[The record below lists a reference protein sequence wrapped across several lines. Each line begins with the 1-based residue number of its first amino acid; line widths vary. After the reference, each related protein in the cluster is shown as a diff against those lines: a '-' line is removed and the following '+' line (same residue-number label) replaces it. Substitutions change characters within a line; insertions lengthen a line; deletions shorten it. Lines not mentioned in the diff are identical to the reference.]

1 MSVKQ
6 VNSDQIT
13 HRNLKTYVAIAER
26 SLMPENLMIL
36 VKTSLKR
43 AVGLVQEKVLSQLI
57 DERPA
62 VSIKEANERL
72 AEKVGVFN
80 DRPREIDPNLTGRT

>member
-36 VKTSLKR
+36 LKTSLKR

>member
-1 MSVKQ
+1 
-6 VNSDQIT
+6 
-13 HRNLKTYVAIAER
+13 
-26 SLMPENLMIL
+26 MIL

-43 AVGLVQEKVLSQLI
+43 AVGLVQEKVLSQPI

>member
-1 MSVKQ
+1 
-6 VNSDQIT
+6 
-13 HRNLKTYVAIAER
+13 
-26 SLMPENLMIL
+26 MIL

-57 DERPA
+57 AESPA

>member
-72 AEKVGVFN
+72 AEKVGVF
-80 DRPREIDPNLTGRT
+80 P

>member
-13 HRNLKTYVAIAER
+13 HRNLKKYVAIAER

>member
-1 MSVKQ
+1 
-6 VNSDQIT
+6 
-13 HRNLKTYVAIAER
+13 
-26 SLMPENLMIL
+26 MIL

-57 DERPA
+57 DKRPA